1 MPEIANYRSFNRQSL
16 GPLARRLL
24 MARLL
29 AKASEAAQ
37 AGNQFYRTLGQLD
50 ASVERHQ
57 IERTDGEDED
67 EQEEEEE
74 EEEDGDAPAVN
85 QSDIKEDK
93 AEFEAPRDTLPKTAQ
108 QHALEAEWGLYR
120 SPQLSQNVDDED
132 EEETDDENERRRD
145 TLKGI
150 EDDYMVCPYVIKRE
164 IKLTIA

>member
-1 MPEIANYRSFNRQSL
+1 
-16 GPLARRLL
+16 

-37 AGNQFYRTLGQLD
+37 AGNQFYRTLEQLDASVERQLD

-57 IERTDGEDED
+57 IERTDVEGEDE
-67 EQEEEEE
+67 EEEG
-74 EEEDGDAPAVN
+74 EEDGNEPAVN
-85 QSDIKEDK
+85 QPDIKENK
-93 AEFEAPRDTLPKTAQ
+93 AEDKAPRDALPKTAQ

-145 TLKGI
+145 TLKSPE
-150 EDDYMVCPYVIKRE
+150 EDFMVRPHIFRRG